1 MAENKTQ
8 RTGASIEKFR
18 TSLENKRRHEDG
30 FTILKEVA
38 GLEPEMWWPLPM
50 GFDSYS
56 YKYESGKE
64 GDIFLTGFSRR
75 KQSLLLYSI
84 DGFDGCD
91 DLLTR
96 LGKNR
101 KRASCLYIDKLA
113 DVNINV
119 LRELVQRLLEHLN
132 SNSQS

>member
-8 RTGASIEKFR
+8 GTGARIEKFR

-50 GFDSYS
+50 GFESYS

-75 KQSLLLYSI
+75 RQSLLLYII
-84 DGFDGCD
+84 DGLDGCD

-101 KRASCLYIDKLA
+101 KRASCLYIDKLE

-119 LRELVQRLLEHLN
+119 HRELVQRSLEHLN

>member
-1 MAENKTQ
+1 
-8 RTGASIEKFR
+8 
-18 TSLENKRRHEDG
+18 
-30 FTILKEVA
+30 
-38 GLEPEMWWPLPM
+38 MWWPLPM

-75 KQSLLLYSI
+75 KQSLLLYII

-119 LRELVQRLLEHLN
+119 LRELVQRSLEHLN